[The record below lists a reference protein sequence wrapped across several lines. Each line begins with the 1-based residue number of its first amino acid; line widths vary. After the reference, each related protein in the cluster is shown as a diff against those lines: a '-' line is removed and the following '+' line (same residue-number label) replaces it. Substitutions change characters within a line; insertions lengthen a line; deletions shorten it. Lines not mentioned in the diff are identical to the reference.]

1 MILGHISTLDGEITL
16 SREGTEEV
24 LETIAEPAA
33 FSFLHPVARR
43 HADGIYF
50 DYERGKFYDLVE
62 DSKALVDILAEVGVT
77 VAGIIEVTG
86 EDNHDIWRLVFSPG
100 KVEEEKIEM
109 RWPDGTVYRG

>member
-1 MILGHISTLDGEITL
+1 MGYISTLDGEITF
-16 SREGTEEV
+16 SREVTVEV
-24 LETIAEPAA
+24 LEKIAALSS
-33 FSFLHPVARR
+33 FSFIDPDDDEYV
-43 HADGIYF
+43 DGIYF